1 MPLKPVPIEVAVSR
15 VYDLYRPGL
24 ATLTDLYELTMGAG
38 YVTAGVA
45 DRETVFALSFRT
57 LPFGGGYAV
66 MAGLDDALAI
76 LENLHFE
83 AADIEYLRGLRG
95 TGDAPLFGPDFL
107 DRLAELKFSCDV
119 DAVPEGTV
127 VFANE
132 PLLRVRGPL
141 LQAQLVES
149 MLLTV
154 VGFQTLVATKA
165 ARVVEAAAGA
175 PILEFGLRRAQG
187 PDGAL
192 SAARAAYIGGVA
204 ATSNV
209 LAGRLFG
216 IPVRGTHAHSWVQ
229 VFDDEQRAFDL
240 YAEAQPDNVTLLV
253 DTYDSLVGVE
263 HAIETGRRLKKRGG
277 NLAGIRLDSGDL
289 AYLSIEARRML
300 DEAGFPDT
308 KIVASND
315 LDEHTIASL
324 REQGARID
332 IWGVGTK
339 LDTCYDQPALGA
351 IYKLSAICDPQ
362 GGWRYPVKLS
372 ELSAKISIPGVL
384 GVRRFI
390 DSDGRFRADM
400 IYDEDLPAPPDGDV
414 IVDPAD
420 ALHMRAIEPGWHP
433 EELVLPAL
441 RQGKRVSPSPTLDD
455 IRARART
462 QIGGLHPATRR
473 LLNPHTY
480 PVGLERALHERRTR
494 LVMER
499 RSLQPSA

>member
-1 MPLKPVPIEVAVSR
+1 LSR
-15 VYDLYRPGL
+15 VSDLYKSSL

-38 YVTAGVA
+38 YASAGVA

-57 LPFGGGYAV
+57 LPFGGGYAIA
-66 MAGLDDALAI
+66 AGLDDALAI
-76 LENLHFE
+76 LENLHFDGV
-83 AADIEYLRGLRG
+83 DIDYLRTIRG
-95 TGDAPLFGPDFL
+95 GGGKPLFGEEFL
-107 DRLAELKFSCDV
+107 ELLASLRFSCDV
-119 DAVPEGTV
+119 DAISEGTV

-141 LQAQLVES
+141 LQAQIVES
-149 MLLTV
+149 VLLTV
-154 VGFQTLVATKA
+154 IGFQTLVATKA
-165 ARVVEAAAGA
+165 ARVVEAAGGS
-175 PILEFGLRRAQG
+175 PVLEFGLRRAQG
-187 PDGAL
+187 LDGAI

-229 VFDDEQRAFDL
+229 VFGDEQIAFDA

-253 DTYDSLVGVE
+253 DTYDSLIGVA
-263 HAIETGRRLKKRGG
+263 HAIETGRRLRSRGG

-300 DEAGFPDT
+300 DEAGFTDT

-324 REQGARID
+324 RAQGARID
-332 IWGVGTK
+332 IWGVGTR

-351 IYKLSAICDPQ
+351 IYKLSAICDPG

-372 ELSAKISIPGVL
+372 EHSSKISIPGVL
-384 GVRRFI
+384 AVRRFI
-390 DSDGRFRADM
+390 DETGRFRADM
-400 IYDEDLPAPPDGDV
+400 IYDEDLPEPLDGDA

-420 ALHMRAIEPGWHP
+420 ALHMRAIDPAWTA

-441 RQGKRVSPSPTLDD
+441 RDGVRVSAAPSLDT
-455 IRARART
+455 IRARARA
-462 QIGGLHPATRR
+462 QIGSLHPAIRR
-473 LLNPHTY
+473 LLNPHLY
-480 PVGLERALHERRTR
+480 PVGLEMRLHQRRSDLVLERRR
-494 LVMER
+494 LY
-499 RSLQPSA
+499 Q

>member
-1 MPLKPVPIEVAVSR
+1 VSR
-15 VYDLYRPGL
+15 VYDLYRPVL

-38 YVTAGVA
+38 YLTAGVA
-45 DRETVFALSFRT
+45 DRESVFALSFRT
-57 LPFGGGYAV
+57 LPFGGGYAI
-66 MAGLDDALAI
+66 MAGLDDALEI
-76 LENLHFE
+76 LENLHFG
-83 AADIEYLRGLRG
+83 AADIDYLRGLRG
-95 TGDAPLFGPDFL
+95 AGDAPLFGADYL
-107 DRLAELKFSCDV
+107 DRLAGMEFTCDV

-132 PLLRVRGPL
+132 PLVRIRGPL
-141 LQAQLVES
+141 LQAQIVES

-154 VGFQTLVATKA
+154 IGFQTLVATKA
-165 ARVVEAAAGA
+165 ARVVEAAGGA
-175 PILEFGLRRAQG
+175 PVLEFGLRRAQG
-187 PDGAL
+187 PDGAI

-229 VFDDEQRAFDL
+229 VFDDEQRAFDV
-240 YAEAQPDNVTLLV
+240 YADAQPDNVTLLV

-263 HAIETGRRLKKRGG
+263 HAIETGRRLKARGG
-277 NLAGIRLDSGDL
+277 SLAGIRLDSGDL

-300 DEAGFPDT
+300 DEAGFADT
-308 KIVASND
+308 NIVASND
-315 LDEHTIASL
+315 LDEYTIASL

-332 IWGVGTK
+332 IWGVGTR

-351 IYKLSAICDPQ
+351 IYKLTAICDS
-362 GGWRYPVKLS
+362 GGWRYPIKLS

-384 GVRRFI
+384 GVRRFV
-390 DSDGRFRADM
+390 DANGRFRADM
-400 IYDEDLPAPPDGDV
+400 IYDEDLPEPPEGDV

-420 ALHMRAIEPGWHP
+420 ALHMRAIEPGWRP

-441 RQGKRVSPSPTLDD
+441 RQGVRVSPSPALEE
-455 IRARART
+455 IRARAQA
-462 QIGGLHPATRR
+462 QIASLHPAIRR

-480 PVGLERALHERRTR
+480 PVGLEMGLHERRR
-494 LVMER
+494 ALVLEHR
-499 RSLQPSA
+499 RRVAPA

>member
-1 MPLKPVPIEVAVSR
+1 MSHVSE
-15 VYDLYRPGL
+15 LYRPSL
-24 ATLTDLYELTMGAG
+24 AALTDLYELTMGAG
-38 YVTAGVA
+38 YDRSGVA
-45 DRETVFALSFRT
+45 DRDAVFALSFRA

-66 MAGLDDALAI
+66 MAGLDDALAV
-76 LENLHFE
+76 LEDFHFGGP
-83 AADIEYLRGLRG
+83 DIDFLAGLRTPDG
-95 TGDAPLFGPDFL
+95 GPLFDRGFL
-107 DRLAELKFSCDV
+107 DRLAEMKFSCDV
-119 DAVPEGTV
+119 DAIPEGTV

-149 MLLTV
+149 MLLTI

-165 ARVVEAAAGA
+165 ARVVEAAGEG
-175 PILEFGLRRAQG
+175 PVLEFGLRRAQG

-209 LAGRLFG
+209 LAARLYG

-229 VFDDEQRAFDL
+229 VFDDEQRAFNA
-240 YAEAQPDNVTLLV
+240 YADAQPDNVTLLV
-253 DTYDSLVGVE
+253 DTYDSLAGVE
-263 HAIETGRRLKKRGG
+263 HAIVTGRRLRAQGRQ
-277 NLAGIRLDSGDL
+277 LAGIRLDSGDL

-300 DEAGFPDT
+300 DEAGFT
-308 KIVASND
+308 ETRIVASND
-315 LDEHTIASL
+315 LDEQTIASL

-332 IWGVGTK
+332 IWGVGTR

-351 IYKLSAICDPQ
+351 IYKLSAICDPD

-372 ELSAKISIPGVL
+372 EHSSKISIPGVL
-384 GVRRFI
+384 GVRRFS
-390 DSDGRFRADM
+390 DSTGRFRADM

-420 ALHMRAIEPGWHP
+420 ALHMRAIEPDWSA
-433 EELVLPAL
+433 ETLVVPVMRGGDRVGPTPAL
-441 RQGKRVSPSPTLDD
+441 DA
-455 IRARART
+455 IRARARA
-462 QIGGLHPATRR
+462 QIASLHPATRR

-480 PVGLERALHERRTR
+480 PVGLELRLHERRTG
-494 LVMER
+494 LVLER
-499 RSLQPSA
+499 RKPQLGG

>member
-1 MPLKPVPIEVAVSR
+1 LSR
-15 VYDLYRPGL
+15 VSDLYRSSL
-24 ATLTDLYELTMGAG
+24 ATLTDLYELTMASG
-38 YVTAGVA
+38 YLSAGVA

-66 MAGLDDALAI
+66 AAGLDDALEI
-76 LENLHFE
+76 LERLRF
-83 AADIEYLRGLRG
+83 DGVDVDYLRSLNGAG
-95 TGDAPLFGPDFL
+95 GKPLFGDDFL
-107 DRLAELKFSCDV
+107 ELLAGMRFTCDV
-119 DAVPEGTV
+119 DAIPEGTV

-141 LQAQLVES
+141 LQAQIVES
-149 MLLTV
+149 VLLTV
-154 VGFQTLVATKA
+154 IGFQTLVATKA
-165 ARVVEAAAGA
+165 ARVVEAAGES
-175 PILEFGLRRAQG
+175 PVLEFGLRRAQG
-187 PDGAL
+187 IDGGI
-192 SAARAAYIGGVA
+192 SAARAAYVGGVA

-229 VFDDEQRAFDL
+229 VFGDEQLAFDK

-253 DTYDSLVGVE
+253 DTYESIAGVE
-263 HAIETGRRLKKRGG
+263 HAIEAGRRLRARGD

-324 REQGARID
+324 RAEGARID
-332 IWGVGTK
+332 IWGVGTR

-351 IYKLSAICDPQ
+351 IYKLSAICDPG

-372 ELSAKISIPGVL
+372 EHSSKISIPGVL
-384 GVRRFI
+384 AVRRFV
-390 DSDGRFRADM
+390 DEAGRFRADM
-400 IYDEDLPAPPDGDV
+400 IYDEDIPLRADGDA

-420 ALHMRAIEPGWHP
+420 ALHMRIIDPSWSAQ
-433 EELVLPAL
+433 ELVLPAL
-441 RQGKRVSPSPTLDD
+441 RGGARVAPAPPLVE
-455 IRARART
+455 IRARAQS
-462 QIGGLHPATRR
+462 QIRSLHPAIRR

-480 PVGLERALHERRTR
+480 PVGLEMQLHRRRSDLVLERRR
-494 LVMER
+494 LH
-499 RSLQPSA
+499 S

>member
-1 MPLKPVPIEVAVSR
+1 MSHISEI
-15 VYDLYRPGL
+15 YRPSL
-24 ATLTDLYELTMGAG
+24 AALTDLYELTMAAG
-38 YVTAGVA
+38 YEKAGLD
-45 DRETVFALSFRT
+45 DREAVFALSFRS

-66 MAGLDDALAI
+66 TAGLDDALAV
-76 LENLHFE
+76 LEDFRFDGP
-83 AADIEYLRGLRG
+83 DIDYLTGLRG
-95 TGDAPLFGPDFL
+95 PGSEPIFEPAFL
-107 DRLAELKFSCDV
+107 ERLAGLKFACDV
-119 DAVPEGTV
+119 DAIPEGTV

-141 LQAQLVES
+141 LQAQLVEII
-149 MLLTV
+149 LLTII
-154 VGFQTLVATKA
+154 GFQTLVATKA
-165 ARVVEAAAGA
+165 ARVVEAAGDG
-175 PILEFGLRRAQG
+175 PVLEFGLRRAQG

-229 VFDDEQRAFDL
+229 VFGDEQRAFDA
-240 YAEAQPDNVTLLV
+240 YADAQPDNVTLLV
-253 DTYDSLVGVE
+253 DTYDSLAGVA
-263 HAIETGRRLKKRGG
+263 HAIATGLRLRAGG
-277 NLAGIRLDSGDL
+277 RNLAGIRLDSGDL

-315 LDEHTIASL
+315 LDEHTITSL

-332 IWGVGTK
+332 IWGVGTR

-351 IYKLSAICDPQ
+351 IYKLSAICEPT

-372 ELSAKISIPGVL
+372 EHSSKISIPGVL

-390 DSDGRFRADM
+390 DSTGRFRADM
-400 IYDEDLPAPPDGDV
+400 IYDEDLDPRTDAGVAPRDGEV

-420 ALHMRAIEPGWHP
+420 ALHMRAIESGWRA
-433 EELVLPAL
+433 EELVVPAMRHGVRVAPAPGLPDV
-441 RQGKRVSPSPTLDD
+441 RT
-455 IRARART
+455 RARD
-462 QIGGLHPATRR
+462 QISSLHPATRR
-473 LLNPHTY
+473 LLNPHIY
-480 PVGLERALHERRTR
+480 PVGLEMRLHERRTG
-494 LVMER
+494 LVLER
-499 RSLQPSA
+499 RKLQPTS

>member
-1 MPLKPVPIEVAVSR
+1 MSSLSE
-15 VYDLYRPGL
+15 LYRASL

-38 YVTAGVA
+38 YDAVGVA
-45 DRETVFALSFRT
+45 DREAVFALHFRT

-66 MAGLDDALAI
+66 AAGLDDALAL
-76 LENLHFE
+76 LENLRFD
-83 AADIEYLRGLRG
+83 AIDIDYLRGLRAA
-95 TGDAPLFGPDFL
+95 GDTPLFGSAFL
-107 DRLAELKFSCDV
+107 AHLEALKFSCDV
-119 DAVPEGTV
+119 DAIPEGTV

-149 MLLTV
+149 VLLNV
-154 VGFQTLVATKA
+154 IGFQTLVATKA
-165 ARVVEAAAGA
+165 ARVVEAAGGG
-175 PILEFGLRRAQG
+175 PVLEFGLRRAQG

-209 LAGRLFG
+209 LAGRLYG

-229 VFDDEQRAFDL
+229 VFEDEQLAFDT
-240 YAEAQPDNVTLLV
+240 YADAQPDNVTLLV
-253 DTYDSLVGVE
+253 DTYDSLAGVA
-263 HAIETGRRLKKRGG
+263 HAIETGRRLEARGG
-277 NLAGIRLDSGDL
+277 RLAGIRLDSGDL

-300 DEAGFPDT
+300 DGAGFVDT

-332 IWGVGTK
+332 IWGVGTR

-351 IYKLSAICDPQ
+351 IYKLTAMCSPD
-362 GGWRYPVKLS
+362 GGWRYPVKIS
-372 ELSAKISIPGVL
+372 EHAAKISIPGVL
-384 GVRRFI
+384 GVRRFV
-390 DSDGRFRADM
+390 DRSGRFRADM
-400 IYDEDLPAPPDGDV
+400 IYDEDLPERTQGDV

-420 ALHMRAIEPGWHP
+420 SLHMRALEPEWTA

-441 RQGKRVSPSPTLDD
+441 RSGARVSPSPSLDE
-455 IRARART
+455 IRTRT
-462 QIGGLHPATRR
+462 QAQIRSLHPTIRR

-480 PVGLERALHERRTR
+480 PVGLERALHNRRTE
-494 LVMER
+494 LVMQR
-499 RSLQPSA
+499 RLEQPTG